1 MVVAA
6 SISVV
11 SFIPGDFESDAVE
24 RDATGMRG
32 KGGGREE
39 MKIRTVLSSTFG
51 TRAKERNKSELRL
64 AKQNWAFH
72 QQCVAFGT
80 EFDKLTAYVAWRGG
94 LL

>member
-1 MVVAA
+1 MTRW
-6 SISVV
+6 SVTQRECV
-11 SFIPGDFESDAVE
+11 
-24 RDATGMRG
+24 G

-72 QQCVAFGT
+72 QQFVAFGT
-80 EFDKLTAYVAWRGG
+80 EFDKLTAYVAWWGG

>member
-1 MVVAA
+1 MTRW
-6 SISVV
+6 SVTQR
-11 SFIPGDFESDAVE
+11 ECVE
-24 RDATGMRG
+24 R
-32 KGGGREE
+32 GGGERGDE
-39 MKIRTVLSSTFG
+39 IRTVLSSTFG

-80 EFDKLTAYVAWRGG
+80 EFDKLTAYVAWWGG

>member
-1 MVVAA
+1 MTRW
-6 SISVV
+6 SVTQRECV
-11 SFIPGDFESDAVE
+11 
-24 RDATGMRG
+24 G

-72 QQCVAFGT
+72 QQFVAFGT

>member
-1 MVVAA
+1 
-6 SISVV
+6 
-11 SFIPGDFESDAVE
+11 
-24 RDATGMRG
+24 
-32 KGGGREE
+32 

-72 QQCVAFGT
+72 QQFVAFGT
-80 EFDKLTAYVAWRGG
+80 EFDKLTAYVAWWGG